1 MFPSTH
7 ASSKP
12 GAIATVEQAS
22 GRART
27 YEDLDARSNQIA
39 HQLRRCGVRRGDTV
53 LLVLD
58 NRLATPDAIWG
69 AMRCGAFVAPANTR
83 LTAHELSVLVGST
96 QPAAVITVDRFAAAV
111 GSATASAGSNVPII
125 TLDTVSDRA
134 LAYSTGELIELPAA
148 LEELPTAPLGDQSP
162 GARQLFSS
170 GTTGTPKSF
179 RRPLPDPDSPVNPFS
194 LGLLGERLGVEHP
207 GVVYLSTGP
216 IYHAAPFTFVLAVQ
230 SAGGTV
236 VMTEKFDEAGCLEA
250 IERHRVTHSQWVP
263 TMFVRMLR
271 LGDGE
276 RPEPDLSSHRVAIH
290 AGAPCAPGV
299 KRQMIDWW
307 GPILHEYYGASEGYG
322 QTYIGPQEWLAHP
335 GSVGTPLS
343 GTIEIRNEDGRI
355 LPPGEVGRVFFVRDA
370 KGRTVDDLGHLDDAG
385 YLYLH
390 GRDSNTIISGGV
402 NVSPHEVEDALLAD
416 PRVADAL
423 VVGVPDDLLGQCVAA
438 VIELS
443 DPQHSDSVEDVIA
456 GCRTRLAGFKIPR
469 LVHVVDRVP
478 RLGTG
483 KPDLCAARRVCEE
496 SR

>member
-111 GSATASAGSNVPII
+111 SSTTASAGSNVPII

-299 KRQMIDWW
+299 KRQIIDWW

-322 QTYIGPQEWLAHP
+322 QTYIGPQEWLARP

-343 GTIEIRNEDGRI
+343 GTIEIRDEDGGV
-355 LPPGEVGRVFFVRDA
+355 LPAGEVGRVFFVRGA
-370 KGRTVDDLGHLDDAG
+370 QGRTVGDLGHLDDAG

-390 GRDSNTIISGGV
+390 GRDGNTIISGGV

-416 PRVADAL
+416 PRVADVL
-423 VVGVPDDLLGQCVAA
+423 VVGVPDNLFGQCVAA

-443 DPQHSDSVEDVIA
+443 DPPPSANVEEVIA

-469 LVHVVDRVP
+469 RVHVVDRVP
-478 RLGTG
+478 RLATG
-483 KPDLCAARRVCEE
+483 KPDLSAARRVLQEC
-496 SR
+496 R